1 MQYSTT
7 FAQWLTTYAITPQ
20 GIAVAILL
28 AHGLDAADTA
38 TAIFGTKAG
47 NTRAAAARY
56 LSAFLRSNGGVTALR
71 DAFTLANCRAEMPNG
86 NGNGNGNENGRK
98 HYRTKE
104 DVLTALEN
112 VLPELKGTE
121 RAKVLCQIADLQRL
135 KQDENTDKQRFTHF
149 YLPQIGG

>member
-7 FAQWLTTYAITPQ
+7 FAQWLATYAITPA
-20 GIAVAILL
+20 GVAVAVLL

-47 NTRAAAARY
+47 STRAAAARY
-56 LSAFLRSNGGVTALR
+56 LAAYLRSNAGVTALR
-71 DAFTLANCRAEMPNG
+71 DALALANCRAKNDTGIQDEKTEG
-86 NGNGNGNENGRK
+86 NCGK

-112 VLPELKGTE
+112 VLPDLRGTE

-135 KQDENTDKQRFTHF
+135 KQDENTDKQRFTHY
-149 YLPQIGG
+149 YLPQVGG

>member
-7 FAQWLTTYAITPQ
+7 FAQWLATYAITPA
-20 GIAVAILL
+20 GVAVAILL

-47 NTRAAAARY
+47 GTRAAAARY
-56 LSAFLRSNGGVTALR
+56 LSAYLRSNGGVTALR
-71 DAFTLANCRAEMPNG
+71 DAFTLTNCRAETQS
-86 NGNGNGNENGRK
+86 ENKGENYGK

-135 KQDENTDKQRFTHF
+135 KQDENTDKQRFTHY